1 MTCPNNF
8 TAINGTCVASNL
20 VLNILGINF
29 APQFI
34 EDPSAVEIYLNRLDP
49 PGEYIF
55 RVPEYL
61 DLNENSTESI
71 IVNVKGLNE
80 TFMAYNEPQKL
91 LEFKNIDIGKVGTHR
106 INITLTDKERASTR
120 YEIQFVII
128 DD

>member
-1 MTCPNNF
+1 M
-8 TAINGTCVASNL
+8 
-20 VLNILGINF
+20 
-29 APQFI
+29 
-34 EDPSAVEIYLNRLDP
+34 
-49 PGEYIF
+49 
-55 RVPEYL
+55 PEYL

-71 IVNVKGLNE
+71 NVNVTGLNE

-91 LEFKNIDIGKVGTHR
+91 LEFKNIDVGKMGTHR